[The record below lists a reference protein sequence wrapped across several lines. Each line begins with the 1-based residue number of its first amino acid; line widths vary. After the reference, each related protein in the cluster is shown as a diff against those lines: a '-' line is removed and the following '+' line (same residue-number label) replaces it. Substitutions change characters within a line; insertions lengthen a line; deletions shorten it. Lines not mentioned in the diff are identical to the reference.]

1 MRIQFVSDIH
11 LELSPIKKL
20 SEFLK
25 PSAPYLALCGD
36 ICAWYKKERLQ
47 TFLQYCSKHWKR
59 VFYIAGNHEYY
70 NLPRKH
76 LKDVGGPRS
85 MIQVEEWL
93 RSECSKFPNVSFLQ
107 KEFVGLPEENC
118 VVVGCTL
125 WTEVAGFA
133 TKEAQ
138 QLMNDYK
145 LIWINA
151 TNPVLVENLNAIHA
165 DHFSWLQATLGQI
178 RAGAPGARIVVLTHH
193 LPTHRMISPKF
204 MGNPLNSCFASS
216 ALERCVSPHMGAAFA
231 DPERLAVKPSA
242 WIFGHSHTRDWK
254 MLDGV
259 LCAINAHGY
268 AGENTDGGN
277 ALNAVVDLTA
287 RQVEGLVPLVTA
299 EATGASRKRP
309 RAAMDEEDAPEE

>member
-11 LELSPIKKL
+11 LEIEPIKKL

-25 PSAPYLALCGD
+25 PTAPYLALCGD

-85 MIQVEEWL
+85 MVQVEEWL
-93 RSECSKFPNVSFLQ
+93 RSECAKFPNVSFLQ

-125 WTEVAGFA
+125 WSEVSGFA

-138 QLMNDYK
+138 QLMNDYR
-145 LIWINA
+145 LIWA
-151 TNPVLVENLNAIHA
+151 GGANPVGVADLNAIHA
-165 DHFSWLQATLGQI
+165 DHLAWLQGILQQI

-216 ALERCVSPHMGAAFA
+216 ALER
-231 DPERLAVKPSA
+231 LAVKPSA
-242 WIFGHSHTRDWK
+242 WIFGHSHIRDWK

-259 LCAINAHGY
+259 LCAINTHGY
-268 AGENTDGGN
+268 AGENADGGN
-277 ALNAVVDLTA
+277 ALNTVLDLTA
-287 RQVEGLVPLVTA
+287 RQVEGLVPLATA
-299 EATGASRKRP
+299 EAGASRKRP
-309 RAAMDEEDAPEE
+309 RPAMEEEDEEVLLL

>member
-25 PSAPYLALCGD
+25 PTAPYLALCGD

-47 TFLQYCSKHWKR
+47 TFLQYCSKHWTR

-76 LKDVGGPRS
+76 LKDVGGSRS
-85 MIQVEEWL
+85 MADVEAWL
-93 RSECSKFPNVSFLQ
+93 RGECAKYPNVSFLQ
-107 KEFVGLPEENC
+107 KECFQLPEENC
-118 VVVGCTL
+118 IVVGCTL

-138 QLMNDYK
+138 QLMNDYR
-145 LIWINA
+145 LIWNGGA
-151 TNPVLVENLNAIHA
+151 NPVGVADLNAVHA
-165 DHFSWLQATLGQI
+165 DHFSWLQATVRQI
-178 RAGAPGARIVVLTHH
+178 RVGAPGARILVLTHH
-193 LPTHRMISPKF
+193 LPSLQMISPKF
-204 MGNPLNSCFASS
+204 LGNPLNSCFASS
-216 ALERCVSPHMGAAFA
+216 ALERLS
-231 DPERLAVKPSA
+231 VKPHA
-242 WIFGHSHTRDWK
+242 WIFGHSHIRDWK

-268 AGENTDGGN
+268 ESEHAAGGN
-277 ALNAVVDLTA
+277 AINAVLDLSVG
-287 RQVEGLVPLVTA
+287 QVEGLVPVSVPVA
-299 EATGASRKRP
+299 NAGASRKRP
-309 RAAMDEEDAPEE
+309 RPSKMDEEESEEEVILL

>member
-47 TFLQYCSKHWKR
+47 TFLQYCSKHWMR

-85 MIQVEEWL
+85 MAQVEEWL
-93 RSECSKFPNVSFLQ
+93 RSECGKFPNVSFLQ
-107 KEFVGLPEENC
+107 KEFVVLPEENC
-118 VVVGCTL
+118 IVVGCTL
-125 WTEVAGFA
+125 WTEVCGFA

-138 QLMNDYK
+138 QLMNDYR
-145 LIWINA
+145 LIWSSA
-151 TNPVLVENLNAIHA
+151 QGANPVSVADLNAVHV
-165 DHFSWLQATLGQI
+165 DHLAWLQATLQQI
-178 RAGAPGARIVVLTHH
+178 RMGAPGSRIIVLTHH
-193 LPTHRMISPKF
+193 LPTHRMISLKF

-216 ALERCVSPHMGAAFA
+216 ALERCAA
-231 DPERLAVKPSA
+231 AVKPQV
-242 WIFGHSHTRDWK
+242 WIFGHSHIRDWK
-254 MLDGV
+254 VLDGV
-259 LCAINAHGY
+259 LCAINTHGY
-268 AGENTDGGN
+268 AGENAEGGN
-277 ALNAVVDLTA
+277 AVNAVVDLNA
-287 RQVEGLVPLVTA
+287 GQVEGLAPIVVPGA
-299 EATGASRKRP
+299 DASAGAGASRKRP
-309 RAAMDEEDAPEE
+309 RPAMEEEDEAILL

>member
-11 LELSPIKKL
+11 LEVEPIKKL

-25 PSAPYLALCGD
+25 PTAPYLALCGD
-36 ICAWYKKERLQ
+36 ICAYYKKERLQ

-85 MIQVEEWL
+85 MAQVEEWL
-93 RSECSKFPNVSFLQ
+93 RSECGKFPNVSFLQ
-107 KEFVGLPEENC
+107 KEFVSLPEENC

-125 WTEVAGFA
+125 WTEVGSFA
-133 TKEAQ
+133 IKEAQ
-138 QLMNDYK
+138 QLMNDYR
-145 LIWINA
+145 LIWA
-151 TNPVLVENLNAIHA
+151 SGAANPVSVADLNAVHA
-165 DHFSWLQATLGQI
+165 DHLTWLQSMLQQI

-216 ALERCVSPHMGAAFA
+216 ALER
-231 DPERLAVKPSA
+231 LTVKPHC
-242 WIFGHSHTRDWK
+242 WIFGHSHIRDWK
-254 MLDGV
+254 VLDGV
-259 LCAINAHGY
+259 LCAINSHGY
-268 AGENTDGGN
+268 DGEHAEGGN
-277 ALNAVVDLTA
+277 AVNAVLDVGTG
-287 RQVEGLVPLVTA
+287 QVEGLAPIAAPSV
-299 EATGASRKRP
+299 GASRKRP
-309 RAAMDEEDAPEE
+309 RRSMEEEDEEEMI